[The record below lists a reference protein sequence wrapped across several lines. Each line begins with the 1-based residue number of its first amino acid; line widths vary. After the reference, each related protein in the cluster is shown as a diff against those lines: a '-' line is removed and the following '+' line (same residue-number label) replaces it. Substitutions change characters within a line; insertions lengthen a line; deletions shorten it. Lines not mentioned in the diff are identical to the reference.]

1 MICWGHIFLL
11 PYSDSSSPS
20 LVARQTSAF
29 SAASPEPFPK
39 SPLAEEFQTFVMM
52 SWTGLP
58 FSSLSSLLF
67 AQPVCPFYNANHN
80 MSFSVLH
87 HWYSM
92 SSITDTLSPPTDTVS
107 PSSLIE
113 WVLHNWYSVFSITDT
128 VSPSSLI
135 QWVLYHWCSESFIA
149 DTVSPPSLIQWVLP
163 SLIIAFFPAVCFLAI
178 STPLVCRD
186 RTHSSLVSDPIRVN
200 AE

>member
-11 PYSDSSSPS
+11 SYSDSSSPS
-20 LVARQTSAF
+20 SLVARQTRAF
-29 SAASPEPFPK
+29 SAASPEPLSK
-39 SPLAEEFQTFVMM
+39 SPLAEDFQTFVMM

-67 AQPVCPFYNANHN
+67 AHPVYPFYNANHN

-107 PSSLIE
+107 RSSLIE
-113 WVLHNWYSVFSITDT
+113 WVLHNWYSVSSITDT
-128 VSPSSLI
+128 VSPSLI
-135 QWVLYHWCSESFIA
+135 QWVLHHWYSESFITDA
-149 DTVSPPSLIQWVLP
+149 VSPLSLIQCVLHHWYNE
-163 SLIIAFFPAVCFLAI
+163 FF
-178 STPLVCRD
+178 
-186 RTHSSLVSDPIRVN
+186 HHW
-200 AE
+200 